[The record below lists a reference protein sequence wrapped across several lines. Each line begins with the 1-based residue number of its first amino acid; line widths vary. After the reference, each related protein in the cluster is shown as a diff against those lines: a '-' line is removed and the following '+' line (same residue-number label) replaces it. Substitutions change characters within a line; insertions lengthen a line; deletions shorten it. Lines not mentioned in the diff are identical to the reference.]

1 MPKQYEF
8 RNIIFFYDK
17 KYFSKLM
24 FENGISFMKFFFGI
38 MTGYLLITKYFTL
51 LDEIDGIFKLRTNV
65 LETLEIK
72 LENVEKN
79 NSDIVFLNSIGNKI
93 QELSLFFFF

>member
-1 MPKQYEF
+1 
-8 RNIIFFYDK
+8 
-17 KYFSKLM
+17 M